1 MRRLLLLALAA
12 CGTRTPVDTSRT
24 AAFADASA
32 RYDVPAPWLM
42 AIGFQQGRFEPA
54 DAFDTDAP
62 AAQSDSAL
70 AADTPV
76 DETDDTSDAL
86 DATDANAPVRAW
98 GLMYLTDDQIAR
110 AADLTGY
117 SPDELRTENAAN
129 IEGAA
134 ALLAGS
140 DLRAQTTAF
149 LGVDG
154 DAADLALA
162 DLDGVLRDGFDVT
175 TEDGEHLALAGTAP
189 QLPDL
194 AAHAD
199 ALGVDALDPTVLER
213 AGQYPARQWIRS
225 PNYSSRQGSPIRY
238 IVIHDMEGTMAGA
251 IQVFKNPANQTSAHY
266 LVRSRDGHI
275 VQMVHE
281 SDNAWHAGHGW
292 FNRHSIGIEHEGF
305 ANRRKGGGY
314 YNATLYK
321 ASAKLSC
328 AIAVRYHIPVDRKH
342 IFGHLN
348 VPSNLSSHTLCSD
361 ARGIR
366 GACGGVSHHSDPG
379 RYWDWHTYMHEVATC
394 VAAAR

>member
-1 MRRLLLLALAA
+1 MRRLVLLALSLAA
-12 CGTRTPVDTSRT
+12 CGTRTPVDTSRA

-32 RYDVPAPWLM
+32 GYDVPQSWLM

-54 DAFDTDAP
+54 EVVDTDPIATDP
-62 AAQSDSAL
+62 DGAL
-70 AADTPV
+70 MADTAV
-76 DETDDTSDAL
+76 DETDDTPDAI
-86 DATDANAPVRAW
+86 DARDSNEPVRAW
-98 GLMYLTDDQIAR
+98 GLMYLTDDQIAQ
-110 AADLTGY
+110 AAALTGLA
-117 SPDELRTENAAN
+117 PDDLRTEHAAN

-134 ALLAGS
+134 ALLAGP

-154 DAADLALA
+154 EAADLALK

-175 TEDGEHLALAGTAP
+175 TEDGEHLALQGTSPIDAEIDETFDDAGNTA
-189 QLPDL
+189 
-194 AAHAD
+194 
-199 ALGVDALDPTVLER
+199 GVIER

-225 PNYSSRQGSPIRY
+225 PNFGSRLGSPIRY
-238 IVIHDMEGTMAGA
+238 IVIHDMEGTMPGA

-281 SDNAWHAGHGW
+281 GDNAWHSGHGW

-305 ANRRKGGGY
+305 ANRRRGGGY

-342 IFGHLN
+342 IFGHMN
-348 VPSNLSSHTLCSD
+348 VPSNLASHTLCSD

-366 GACGGVSHHSDPG
+366 GACGGVNHHSDPG
-379 RYWDWHTYMHEVATC
+379 RYWDWRTYMHEVATC

>member
-12 CGTRTPVDTSRT
+12 CGTRTAVDTSRT

-32 RYDVPAPWLM
+32 RYNVPQSWLL
-42 AIGFQQGRFEPA
+42 AIGYQQGRFEPA
-54 DAFDTDAP
+54 EAVDTDAP
-62 AAQSDSAL
+62 AADPDGAL
-70 AADTPV
+70 TADAPV
-76 DETDDTSDAL
+76 DETDGTTDAL
-86 DATDANAPVRAW
+86 DVTDSNAPVRAW
-98 GLMYLTDDQIAR
+98 GLMYLTDDQVAR

-117 SPDELRTENAAN
+117 TTDELRTEHAAN

-134 ALLAGS
+134 ALLAGD
-140 DLRAQTTAF
+140 DLRAQTSAF

-154 DAADLALA
+154 DAANLALE

-175 TEDGEHLALAGTAP
+175 TEDGEHLVLQGTSPIEADIDETFDDAGNTT
-189 QLPDL
+189 
-194 AAHAD
+194 
-199 ALGVDALDPTVLER
+199 GVIER

-225 PNYSSRQGSPIRY
+225 PNYSSRLGSPIRY

-281 SDNAWHAGHGW
+281 GDDAWHAGHGW

-305 ANRRKGGGY
+305 ANRRNGGGY

-342 IFGHLN
+342 IFGHMN
-348 VPSNLSSHTLCSD
+348 VPSNLASHTLCSD

-366 GACGGVSHHSDPG
+366 GECGGVSHHSDPG
-379 RYWDWHTYMHEVATC
+379 RYWNWHTYMHEVATC